1 MNEVPLSAAHRRS
14 AFAVCDP
21 AYSAAEPYPPLAPEP
36 QWLYPRSEYECFL
49 LRKMRDEVSRAG
61 LNVGYPGVFHEPV
74 ATVRFRAE
82 IPAGELRLRVSG
94 IAEAELDGVPLPLPS
109 PGPDG
114 FRRVSTGAG
123 TLLVTVTSPDIRAAL
138 PALCSPGIAWEAAI
152 DGDDFAPA
160 VPGGIPEGTE
170 LPAVSVPLTVLGP
183 GKWDAGTEVLAYVE
197 LHAPEK
203 PDFGCGE
210 SLPELENRDPA
221 HFEQSLALVETAPN
235 VWRTPTPLAFRYLRS
250 GNAEQVSCRAL
261 FEPAVY
267 RGAFAADPEL
277 TEIWM
282 HAAYTLRLCRHHFL
296 IDGVKRD
303 RLPWVGDLALSLLAN
318 AYVFGDPTP
327 VRRTLA
333 VLGRAGIREQHLN
346 GIVDYSLW
354 FLICHDLY
362 QRYWGDRDFLEL
374 QRRELVDH
382 IEVLLEQSRS
392 GIFLPSAGTWLFI
405 DWVDCPKESALQV
418 LFHWSLQAAERLAER
433 LGEAAL
439 AGRCREHARQ
449 LKSRLFAEAFDSRR
463 GLFFQTPGEPD
474 SGFGR
479 HANFFALLADL
490 PSPEQRPA
498 IAEALLGDGLP
509 PVGTPYMAALEIW
522 ALHRSGASGRAVER
536 LRRIWGGMLRQG
548 ASTFFEAW
556 REGAGERERYSFY
569 GRPYGLSLCHAWS
582 AGPAALLPLI
592 YADCEPAA
600 DGWEQYRAREVFPG
614 REFQLTVPLPGN
626 ELFIES
632 GPDGFRIGSRLPPP
646 PRR

>member
-1 MNEVPLSAAHRRS
+1 M
-14 AFAVCDP
+14 
-21 AYSAAEPYPPLAPEP
+21 
-36 QWLYPRSEYECFL
+36 
-49 LRKMRDEVSRAG
+49 
-61 LNVGYPGVFHEPV
+61 
-74 ATVRFRAE
+74 
-82 IPAGELRLRVSG
+82 
-94 IAEAELDGVPLPLPS
+94 
-109 PGPDG
+109 
-114 FRRVSTGAG
+114 
-123 TLLVTVTSPDIRAAL
+123 
-138 PALCSPGIAWEAAI
+138 
-152 DGDDFAPA
+152 
-160 VPGGIPEGTE
+160 
-170 LPAVSVPLTVLGP
+170 
-183 GKWDAGTEVLAYVE
+183 E

-210 SLPELENRDPA
+210 SLPELENRNPA
-221 HFEQSLALVETAPN
+221 HFEQSLALVQTAPN

-318 AYVFGDPTP
+318 AYVFGDPAP

-433 LGEAAL
+433 LGESAL

-463 GLFFQTPGEPD
+463 GLFFQTPGEPA
-474 SGFGR
+474 SGFGATR
-479 HANFFALLADL
+479 ISSRCWPISRRRSSVPPSRKHCSATDCRRSARRTWPPSKSGRCTEAAL
-490 PSPEQRPA
+490 PA
-498 IAEALLGDGLP
+498 GPWNGSAGSGAACSGRELP
-509 PVGTPYMAALEIW
+509 PSSKRGAKAPESGSGTPSTAAPTVS
-522 ALHRSGASGRAVER
+522 ASAMRGAPV
-536 LRRIWGGMLRQG
+536 RRRCC
-548 ASTFFEAW
+548 
-556 REGAGERERYSFY
+556 R
-569 GRPYGLSLCHAWS
+569 
-582 AGPAALLPLI
+582 
-592 YADCEPAA
+592 
-600 DGWEQYRAREVFPG
+600 
-614 REFQLTVPLPGN
+614 
-626 ELFIES
+626 
-632 GPDGFRIGSRLPPP
+632 
-646 PRR
+646 